1 MPRTKKESIIFTSI
15 MCFGMVAVMSV
26 YNLWINGG
34 LAEFSWSGFLIGSGI
49 AYVIAFC
56 LDIFVVAAIAKKLAF
71 KLPINKEKPIQI
83 VLAISSF
90 MVIGMVFGMSLFG
103 VVKEVGITND
113 FFKVYGFALLKNV
126 IVALPLQLLIIG
138 PIVRKIFVKLYY

>member
-1 MPRTKKESIIFTSI
+1 MPRTRKESFIFTMI
-15 MCFGMVAVMSV
+15 MCFGMVSVMSV

-34 LAEFSWSGFLIGSGI
+34 LAEFKWSEFLIGSGI

-56 LDIFVVAAIAKKLAF
+56 LDIFVVATFAKKIAF

-83 VLAISSF
+83 ILAISSC

-103 VVKEVGITND
+103 VIKEVGLTND
-113 FFKVYGFALLKNV
+113 FFKIYSFALLKNL
-126 IVALPLQLLIIG
+126 IVALPLQLFIMG
-138 PIVRKIFVKLYY
+138 PIVRKIFMKIYY